1 MRRAI
6 TLLLLLAS
14 NSTPA
19 AEVSATLIEGKLGA
33 RVDAISYP
41 ATLPKELNSGLTNR
55 LYARVSLMDAK
66 ETVGQRTIEI
76 AIRYDLW
83 DQVFSVVSTMDGA
96 VVDSRTLP
104 GVAEINGLLAA
115 LPLSK
120 LFDVATLPATR
131 DLVLRIELLLNP
143 IGREKMRMIRKW
155 VAQNNMPEAG
165 VNQGI
170 SMSNAIF
177 NRILEQYADG
187 SDVAA
192 VWRADAESIPFRLDK
207 LLNEGR

>member
-1 MRRAI
+1 VRRAI

-19 AEVSATLIEGKLGA
+19 AEVSATLIEGRLGA

-115 LPLSK
+115 LPLPK